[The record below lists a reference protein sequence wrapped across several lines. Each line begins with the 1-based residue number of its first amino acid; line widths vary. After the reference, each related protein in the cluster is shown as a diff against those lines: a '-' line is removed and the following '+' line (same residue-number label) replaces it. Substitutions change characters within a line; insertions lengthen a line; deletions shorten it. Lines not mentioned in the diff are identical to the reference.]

1 MNKIG
6 KIKRYRQKL
15 GLTQQNVAE
24 YFGITSQAYNQKE
37 LGKRRFSKDE
47 MLAFK
52 LLVNKNV
59 DPTATIDDIFF
70 SDTPPGYREDF
81 IVEKIDALI
90 QKLETIKGGNK

>member
-1 MNKIG
+1 MNVKY
-6 KIKRYRQKL
+6 YRVLMKM
-15 GLTQQNVAE
+15 TQQNVADQ
-24 YFGITSQAYNQKE
+24 FGISNQAYSQKE
-37 LGKRRFSKDE
+37 LGKIRFSKDE

-59 DPTATIDDIFF
+59 DPKATIDDIFF